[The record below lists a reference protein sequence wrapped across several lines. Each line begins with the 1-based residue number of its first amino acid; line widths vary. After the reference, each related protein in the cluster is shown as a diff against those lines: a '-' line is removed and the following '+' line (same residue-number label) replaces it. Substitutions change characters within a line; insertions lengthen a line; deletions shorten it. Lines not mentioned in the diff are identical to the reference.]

1 MVRLYCQWVTLEE
14 VNSSYVSKMISWSC
28 FICQS
33 KLLYENELLWKKL
46 TAAMFIKWVMRAALS
61 AKRRYCIL
69 SEMKLGTLWTGIAD
83 KCVTMEE
90 VNSTYIC
97 RLSSAWWSFHIVMI
111 TVVWLNYFKQCQH
124 KIKVMILM
132 KEEQILLYICVN
144 CTCLFLSIVEQVDC
158 CNSVRYNDTPCS
170 STIWS
175 QVENP
180 SSMEPVAQ

>member
-1 MVRLYCQWVTLEE
+1 MHLYCQWVTLEE

-144 CTCLFLSIVEQVDC
+144 CTCSFLSIVEQVDC